1 MIKFVLKY
9 IYQII
14 FEVYQLFFFYRVC
27 VDMIGRGEFCE
38 CKLLVSYYEEYQYGI
53 FSRVD
58 MMNYG
63 VNIYNDGN
71 ILEIVINV
79 GEYYMFLESFL

>member
-1 MIKFVLKY
+1 
-9 IYQII
+9 
-14 FEVYQLFFFYRVC
+14 
-27 VDMIGRGEFCE
+27 MIGRGEFCE
-38 CKLLVSYYEEYQYGI
+38 CKLLVSYYEEYQYGT